1 MGDSSEISKLATE
14 LAELRATARATEDKV
29 DDLRSALRSLT
40 EAMTSVVRLDV
51 EFKQHAGAMTAL
63 QQRQDTIVKR
73 IDALDERLGAM
84 EREMPGLLEAR
95 QWVVRAMTLVVTIV
109 AAAVLGLVIVKH

>member
-51 EFKQHAGAMTAL
+51 EFKKHEGAMTAL

-73 IDALDERLGAM
+73 IDALHERLGAM